1 MYIQGIVTDEKIAMA
16 MINITVCYVSK
27 KPQSK
32 SDYRSNLE
40 QIKAIGV
47 PISARYRWKSESR
60 KKRKRLLEGKD

>member
-1 MYIQGIVTDEKIAMA
+1 MTDEKIAMA

-40 QIKAIGV
+40 QIKAIGAT
-47 PISARYRWKSESR
+47 ISTGYRWKYESR
-60 KKRKRLLEGKD
+60 KKNKRATRN